1 MRKEKNILCCIHG
14 HCLFTYWL
22 FNFSGE
28 DTSEKGK
35 LYKPTSRLQED
46 KDSTASKAEEY
57 ARLLSDKSKES
68 QRPKKKNVTGEKKK
82 SNLEMFK
89 EELKM

>member
-1 MRKEKNILCCIHG
+1 MLNI
-14 HCLFTYWL
+14 T
-22 FNFSGE
+22 GE

-35 LYKPTSRLQED
+35 LYKPQSRLQED

-57 ARLLSDKSKES
+57 ARLLGDKKTES
-68 QRPKKKNVTGEKKK
+68 QRLKKNNKIDIKKK